1 MQAMYGLG
9 APMFCLAS
17 VMMLAL
23 GLHCP
28 TEAVTKSLQI
38 GLAKGDLSQELGS
51 LCPKASIFMLGPP
64 LPLPLSLDWIWTK
77 F

>member
-1 MQAMYGLG
+1 MQAVYRLG

-28 TEAVTKSLQI
+28 TVSVTKSLQI
-38 GLAKGDLSQELGS
+38 GLTKGDLSQDLES
-51 LCPKASIFMLGPP
+51 LCPKAPIFMLGPP
-64 LPLPLSLDWIWTK
+64 LALPLSLDWIWTK

>member
-1 MQAMYGLG
+1 MQAVYGLG

-28 TEAVTKSLQI
+28 TVAMTKSLHI
-38 GLAKGDLSQELGS
+38 GLPRMIS
-51 LCPKASIFMLGPP
+51 PRV
-64 LPLPLSLDWIWTK
+64 
-77 F
+77 